1 MENCDIVLTVA
12 LMQAATKSKGTHMNN
27 QHAGHTHSKSKESS
41 VYDKALVEVTVQ
53 YFCPFRYDHDSVLF
67 RRNAVCRPLLANDIM

>member
-12 LMQAATKSKGTHMNN
+12 LVQVATKSKGTHMNN
-27 QHAGHTHSKSKESS
+27 QHAGHTHNKSKESS
-41 VYDKALVEVTVQ
+41 VYDKALVKVMVQ

-67 RRNAVCRPLLANDIM
+67 PNAVCRPLLANDII